1 MLEVKK
7 IEMDILVIGGGA
19 SGLYGS
25 IVQSEKNK
33 ELDILVVDKGN
44 MKRSGCLAAG
54 VNALNLYLDN
64 ENQLDDYID
73 NINTEFEGI
82 VREDLAKG
90 IGQRLQKVTKKVE
103 AMGLT
108 ILKDKDGRYVKRGKR
123 SIKIN
128 GENIK
133 EILYKEAQK
142 KENIKLLNGVNI
154 IEFLKKDGEIIGA
167 VGCGIKTEEIYFIYA
182 KAIFCGTGGASGIYK
197 SNSKGY
203 GRHKMWY
210 SPFNTGGGLAMG
222 IRCGA
227 EMTSFEMRF
236 VALRIKNTIAPTGTI
251 AQGIKGRMINSIGE
265 DYSSKYKGA
274 PTLKRLYGA
283 IEERREGRGPCY
295 IETKGIDK
303 EVENEL
309 YKAYLNM
316 APIQT
321 LYWKD
326 NNIDIKKENVEID
339 GTEPYIVGGHSVSGY
354 YVDTQRRTTIKG
366 LYAGGDVVGGVGKK
380 YVTGAFAEGEIA
392 FETMDR
398 DIKNRKIKILLR
410 ENEKNILKNI
420 EKYYKNSFKYKIED
434 LEEEMQM
441 TMDKCCGGISK
452 FYGYTEEELYKGEKK
467 IDKLLEKSKELKCEN
482 PHEFLF
488 IRELIDRLYVSKILI
503 EHMKAR
509 KETRM
514 KVYCDNLSYPK
525 KDAKYLKY
533 CNSTFDGEKVKIKFK
548 DLIKRGDSLEYTY
561 Q

>member
-1 MLEVKK
+1 MLRVKK
-7 IEMDILVIGGGA
+7 IETDILVIGGGA

-33 ELDILVVDKGN
+33 NLEILVVDKAN

-54 VNALNLYLDN
+54 VNALNVYLDD
-64 ENQLDDYID
+64 ENQIDDYID

-90 IGQRLQKVTKKVE
+90 IGERLQKVTRKVE

-108 ILKDKDGRYVKRGKR
+108 ILKDKNGEYVKRGKR

-133 EILYKEAQK
+133 EILYNTAQK

-154 IEFLKKDGEIIGA
+154 IDFLKKDGEIIGA
-167 VGCGIKTEEIYFIYA
+167 VGCGVKTEKVYFIYA
-182 KAIFCGTGGASGIYK
+182 KAIFCGTGGASGVYK
-197 SNSKGY
+197 SNSSGY

-222 IRCGA
+222 IRSGA

-251 AQGIKGRMINSIGE
+251 AQGIKAKMINLIGE
-265 DYSSKYKGA
+265 DYTKKYKGA

-283 IEERREGRGPCY
+283 IEEKREGRGPCY
-295 IETKGIDK
+295 IETKGI
-303 EVENEL
+303 EQGVENEL

-354 YVDTQRRTTIKG
+354 YVDTYRRSSLKG

-380 YVTGAFAEGEIA
+380 YVTGAFAESEIA
-392 FETMDR
+392 FETMEQDIR
-398 DIKNRKIKILLR
+398 NSVIKNLSSEKEKDILAD
-410 ENEKNILKNI
+410 I
-420 EKYYKNSFKYKIED
+420 EKYYNNQFKYKIED
-434 LEEEMQM
+434 LEEEMQV
-441 TMDKCCGGISK
+441 TMDKYCGGISQ
-452 FYGYTEEELYKGEKK
+452 FYAYTEDGLYKGERK
-467 IDKLLEKSKELKCEN
+467 IDKLLEKSKELRCDN
-482 PHEFLF
+482 AHEFLF
-488 IRELIDRLYVSKILI
+488 IRELIDRLYVSKVLI
-503 EHMKAR
+503 AHMKAR

-514 KVYCDNLSYPK
+514 KIYCDNLSYPK
-525 KDAKYLKY
+525 KEEKYLKY
-533 CNSTFDGEKVKIKFK
+533 CNSIFDGKKVEIIFK
-548 DLIKRGDSLEYTY
+548 DLIKRWDGFEYTY
-561 Q
+561 